1 MPASA
6 ADVIKPA
13 FEHMKQQLFQPF
25 RLGQWVKI
33 ALVGLLAGE
42 ITGGGGFGFQLPWRP
57 RGTNRPDQF
66 LAQAVPANAVL
77 LAIGIALLVVIGI
90 ILVLVLLYVSSMMRF
105 VLFDSVVNKA
115 CHVRRYWRQ
124 RRQQGFRF
132 FLFQLLFAVTVLLA
146 IGILIGAAAAVGF
159 AFGWLKNPRQHLLPL
174 ILGGIIVFLLFAAIG
189 IAAAVVAVL
198 TKDFVVPQMALED
211 VSVGIGWSR
220 LGSMLKA
227 EKIGYLAYVGIKI
240 LLSILNTFVM
250 GIIAIA
256 VALVLL
262 IPAGLIALIAVLVG
276 KAIGLTWNAVTIAIA
291 IVAGCLVLLAL
302 IFGVV
307 VCSAPSV
314 VFFPAYSIYFLAER
328 YPALH
333 RLIYPPPSP
342 EPTTS

>member
-1 MPASA
+1 MPSSA

-42 ITGGGGFGFQLPWRP
+42 ITGGGGAGFQIPWRP
-57 RGTNRPDQF
+57 RGTNRTDQF

-77 LAIGIALLVVIGI
+77 WGIGIALLVVIGI
-90 ILVLVLLYVSSMMRF
+90 ILFLVLLYVSSMMRF
-105 VLFDSVVNKA
+105 VLFDSVVNKV

-124 RRQQGFRF
+124 RREQGFRY
-132 FLFQLLFAVTVLLA
+132 FLFQLLFAVTVLLVM
-146 IGILIGAAAAVGF
+146 GILIGAAAAVGF
-159 AFGWLKNPRQHLLPL
+159 AFGWFRNPREHLLPL
-174 ILGGIIVFLLFAAIG
+174 ILGGIIVFLLFAAIV
-189 IAAAVVAVL
+189 IAAAVVAIL

-211 VSVGIGWSR
+211 VSVGVGWSR
-220 LGSMLKA
+220 LWSMLKA
-227 EKIGYLAYVGIKI
+227 EKIGYLAYIGIKI
-240 LLSILNTFVM
+240 LLSILNTIVM
-250 GIIAIA
+250 GIIALA

-262 IPAGLIALIAVLVG
+262 IPAALIAVIAVLLG
-276 KAIGLTWNAVTIAIA
+276 KAIGLAWNAVTIAIA
-291 IVAGCLVLLAL
+291 IVAGCLVVLAL
-302 IFGVV
+302 VFGIV

-333 RLIYPPPSP
+333 RLIYPPPAP
-342 EPTTS
+342 EPT

>member
-1 MPASA
+1 MPSSA

-42 ITGGGGFGFQLPWRP
+42 ITGGGGAGFQIPGRLRVP
-57 RGTNRPDQF
+57 NRPDQF
-66 LAQAVPANAVL
+66 LAQAVPANAL
-77 LAIGIALLVVIGI
+77 LWAIGIALLVVIGI
-90 ILVLVLLYVSSMMRF
+90 IVVLVLLYVSSMMRF
-105 VLFDSVVNKA
+105 VLFDSVVNKVS
-115 CHVRRYWRQ
+115 HVRRYWRQ
-124 RRQQGFRF
+124 RRQQGFRY
-132 FLFQLLFAVTVLLA
+132 FLFQLLFAVTVLLVM
-146 IGILIGAAAAVGF
+146 GILIGSAAAVGF
-159 AFGWLKNPRQHLLPL
+159 AFGWFRNPREHLLPL
-174 ILGGIIVFLLFAAIG
+174 ILGGIIVFLLFAAIV

-211 VSVGIGWSR
+211 VSVGVGWGR
-220 LGSMLKA
+220 LWSMLKA
-227 EKIGYLAYVGIKI
+227 EKIGYLAYIGIKI
-240 LLSILNTFVM
+240 LLSILNTIVM
-250 GIIAIA
+250 GIIALA

-262 IPAGLIALIAVLVG
+262 IPAALIAVIVILAG

-302 IFGVV
+302 IFGIV

-333 RLIYPPPSP
+333 RLIYPPPAP